1 MTIPTD
7 SSGATDGRAR
17 FVVFEGS
24 DGSGKSTQ
32 SGRLAARINA
42 VFTREPGGTP
52 AGLRI
57 RALLLDHSPEGA
69 SLTTRAEAL
78 LMAADRAQ
86 NMAEV
91 VLPSLASG
99 RHVVSD
105 RSYGSSL
112 AYQGFGRGLDV
123 ADVMNVSRW
132 AMQDRLP
139 DRIVLLR
146 VPLAT
151 VMDRMARSGSPDRLE
166 SEGPGFL
173 ERVIDGF
180 DALVVA
186 DPDRW
191 CTVDGVGDIDEI
203 EGRVWTAV
211 EDLFHVAG
219 HDPWV
224 S

>member
-1 MTIPTD
+1 MKSHDAVGVP
-7 SSGATDGRAR
+7 AR
-17 FVVFEGS
+17 FVVFEGC

-32 SGRLAARINA
+32 AARLVARIAA
-42 VFTREPGGTP
+42 VSTREPGGTL
-52 AGLRI
+52 AGARM
-57 RALLLDHSPEGA
+57 RSLLLDHSPEGA

-86 NMAEV
+86 NTAEV
-91 VLPSLASG
+91 ILPALAIG

-112 AYQGFGRGLDV
+112 AYQGYGRGLSVD
-123 ADVMNVSRW
+123 DVMEVSKW

-151 VMDRMARSGSPDRLE
+151 VVDRMARLSTPDRLE

-180 DALVVA
+180 DELAARDSGRWRVVEGVGEVA
-186 DPDRW
+186 D
-191 CTVDGVGDIDEI
+191 VEA
-203 EGRVWTAV
+203 RVWNAV
-211 EDLFHVAG
+211 SDLF
-219 HDPWV
+219 
-224 S
+224 

>member
-1 MTIPTD
+1 MPD
-7 SSGATDGRAR
+7 SAELRNVATATPR
-17 FVVFEGS
+17 FVVFEGC

-32 SGRLAARINA
+32 AARLAARINA
-42 VFTREPGGTP
+42 VMTREPGGTP
-52 AGLRI
+52 AGIRI

-86 NMAEV
+86 HTAEV
-91 VLPSLASG
+91 VLPSLESG

-112 AYQGFGRGLDV
+112 AYQGYGRGLSV
-123 ADVMNVSRW
+123 TEVMDVSRW

-139 DRIVLLR
+139 DRVVLLR

-151 VMDRMARSGSPDRLE
+151 VMERMARLGTPDRLE

-180 DALVVA
+180 DALA
-186 DPDRW
+186 ASDADRW
-191 CTVDGVGDIDEI
+191 RVVDGVGEIDAI
-203 EGRVWTAV
+203 ERRVWDAV
-211 EDLFHVAG
+211 SDLF
-219 HDPWV
+219 
-224 S
+224 

>member
-1 MTIPTD
+1 MTDPVVPT
-7 SSGATDGRAR
+7 SATR
-17 FVVFEGS
+17 FVVFEGC

-32 SGRLAARINA
+32 AAKLAERIDA
-42 VFTREPGGTP
+42 VLTREPGGTP
-52 AGLRI
+52 AGVRI

-86 NMAEV
+86 HTAEV
-91 VLPSLASG
+91 VLPNLAAG
-99 RHVVSD
+99 RHIVSD

-112 AYQGFGRGLDV
+112 AYQGYGRGLAVDDV
-123 ADVMNVSRW
+123 FRVSRW

-146 VPLAT
+146 VPLTT
-151 VMDRMARSGSPDRLE
+151 VMERMARAGSPDRLE

-180 DALVVA
+180 DALAAA

-191 CTVDGVGDIDEI
+191 RVVDGIGDIDDVRE
-203 EGRVWTAV
+203 RVWNCLA
-211 EDLFHVAG
+211 DLF
-219 HDPWV
+219 
-224 S
+224 